1 MGERAVKR
9 EWGWSTALW
18 TFVLGA
24 TGLAALGA
32 AWGGVRASL
41 IGAAELKDV
50 FIEGRGFPKTLHDPA
65 GIAQM
70 LQAPPKR
77 IVSATVASDEIF
89 LEILDPERLV
99 AVTLYS
105 EDPVRSNVAGKLPPK
120 ETAVRL
126 PQAEIE
132 RILMLEPDLAIV
144 AEFSYAE
151 TVRLMISSGVAV
163 VRLRQA
169 ESFEAICRNIEL
181 LGAATG
187 AEARARK
194 LVETLRRRV
203 ETVKAAVAGRPRPK
217 VLFYAYPDAGV
228 TTRGT
233 GTLIDEMIENAG
245 GRNVARERGLAGIAK
260 LTLEEALESEPEV
273 LVFFDPLLLD
283 QTVKD
288 PVWQAVPAVRSGRV
302 YLISEASLM
311 TVSQYAAD
319 GQERIAHALHPEA
332 FAP

>member
-1 MGERAVKR
+1 MGEHALKR

-24 TGLAALGA
+24 AGLAALGA

-50 FIEGRGFPKTLHDPA
+50 SIEGRGFPKTLHDPA
-65 GIAQM
+65 GLAQA
-70 LQAPPKR
+70 LEAPPKR

-89 LEILDPERLV
+89 LEILDPDRLV
-99 AVTLYS
+99 SVTQYS
-105 EDPVRSNVAGKLPPK
+105 ENPIRSNIAGKYPK
-120 ETAVRL
+120 NIVRL

-132 RILMLEPDLAIV
+132 RILMLEPDMAIV

-151 TVRLMISSGVAV
+151 TVRLMISSGIAV

-187 AEARARK
+187 SEDRAVA
-194 LVETLRRRV
+194 LVETLRRRI
-203 ETVKAAVAGRPRPK
+203 EAVKAAVAGRLRPK

-228 TTRGT
+228 TTRGV
-233 GTLIDEMIENAG
+233 GTLIDEMIEFAG
-245 GRNVARERGLAGIAK
+245 GRNVAREQNLQGIAK

-273 LVFFDPLLLD
+273 LIFFDPNLMA
-283 QTVKD
+283 QTVQD

-319 GQERIAHALHPEA
+319 GMERIAHALHPEA